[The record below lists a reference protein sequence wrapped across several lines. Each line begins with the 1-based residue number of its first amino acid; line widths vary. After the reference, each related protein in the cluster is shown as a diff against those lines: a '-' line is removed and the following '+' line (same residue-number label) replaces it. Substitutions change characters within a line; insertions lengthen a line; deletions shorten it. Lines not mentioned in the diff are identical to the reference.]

1 MRSPWPWSANSF
13 RSASRFLGVLALFAA
28 AAPLPAATILERS
41 EEIEIRPDG
50 SVSERMRLRVRL
62 DTATDLESWSPF
74 PVYLDQHRTLES
86 LSAAATRPDGKV
98 LNVARRALDTVEHAG
113 DYELHSSRKFR
124 TVTFPEV
131 PVGSVLALDY
141 EVRERPYFPSG
152 LVSLA
157 WSEPIEALR
166 VEVKGAGAGWRWR
179 LDGSFAGLEANL
191 DVRETPGGVVITGR
205 NLPRISPP
213 DYAPESAADGAVLR
227 YGWGDPQGWEG
238 VGRWYDRLVAEVPR
252 NATAVR
258 DKARELT
265 AGKASRREKAEALA
279 AFARRQ
285 VRYVAVEVGI
295 GGYRPSSPQDVL
307 QRRWGDCKDKAF
319 LLIDLLREAG
329 IEAWPVLIQAAET
342 DRVDREFPSP
352 NEFNHA
358 IVAVSPEGLDLGED
372 APVAGGYL
380 FVDATQAYGGLEW
393 LQPAAQDQDA
403 LVIRDGKGILVRTP
417 VLHGQERSRL
427 AADFGADLRGDAR
440 LELTGGS
447 AASFLDLLATGRPE
461 EVDRVVRQVFGAYFP
476 AADLAEPSWITR
488 DTGLPTATLTMK
500 VRLAAPAAGSEP
512 GWPALT
518 VPGESGLPAASLL
531 DGRKLPIVTAPHVRE
546 IAWGV
551 ALPDGTCKPADGQDV
566 EVRNALGAFHQKVV
580 YEPGEP
586 GKSGRIRLERRTEL
600 KRRWIEPADFAPLK
614 EISLAE
620 HRSGKR
626 RLRGVCQAGGG

>member
-1 MRSPWPWSANSF
+1 MRSPWLWSAS
-13 RSASRFLGVLALFAA
+13 SLLILLAA
-28 AAPLPAATILERS
+28 AAPAPAATILERS
-41 EEIEIRPDG
+41 EEIEVRPDG
-50 SVSERMRLRVRL
+50 SVTERVRLRVRL
-62 DTATDLESWSPF
+62 DTDTDLASWSPF

-131 PVGSVLALDY
+131 PAGSVLALDY
-141 EVRERPYFPSG
+141 VVRERPYFPSG
-152 LVSLA
+152 LVGLA
-157 WSEPIEALR
+157 WSEPTESLR

-179 LDGSFAGLEANL
+179 LDGKLAGLE
-191 DVRETPGGVVITGR
+191 VKETPGGVVVTGR

-213 DYAPESAADGAVLR
+213 DYAPGSATDGAVLR

-238 VGRWYDRLVAEVPR
+238 VGRWYDRLVSEVPR
-252 NATAVR
+252 NAAAVR

-265 AGKASRREKAEALA
+265 AGRASRREKAEILA

-319 LLIDLLREAG
+319 LLIDLLREVG

-358 IVAVSPEGLDLGED
+358 IVAVSPEGLELGED

-380 FVDATQAYGGLEW
+380 FVDATQTYGGLEW

-403 LVIRDGKGILVRTP
+403 LVIRDGRGILVRTP
-417 VLHGQERSRL
+417 VRHGQELSRL
-427 AADFGADLRGDAR
+427 AADFGADLKGEAR

-447 AASFLDLLATGRPE
+447 AAAFLDLLATGRPE
-461 EVDRVVRQVFGAYFP
+461 EVDRVVRQVFGSYFP
-476 AADLAEPSWITR
+476 AADLAEPRWTTR
-488 DTGLPTATLTMK
+488 DTGLPTANLAMK
-500 VRLAAPAAGSEP
+500 VRLPAPAAGSEP

-518 VPGESGLPAASLL
+518 VPGETGGLPAASLL
-531 DGRKLPIVTAPHVRE
+531 DGRVLPIVTAPHVRE
-546 IAWGV
+546 ISWGV
-551 ALPDGTCKPADGQDV
+551 ALPGDDCKPADGQDV
-566 EVRNALGAFHQKVV
+566 KVENALGAFHQKVI
-580 YEPGEP
+580 YEPADLGNP
-586 GKSGRIRLERRTEL
+586 GGPGRVRLERRTEL

-626 RLRGVCQAGGG
+626 RLRGVCRAGGG

>member
-1 MRSPWPWSANSF
+1 M
-13 RSASRFLGVLALFAA
+13 
-28 AAPLPAATILERS
+28 
-41 EEIEIRPDG
+41 
-50 SVSERMRLRVRL
+50 SERTRLRVRL
-62 DTATDLESWSPF
+62 DTDADLASWSPF

-98 LNVARRALDTVEHAG
+98 LHVARRALDTVEHAG

-131 PVGSVLALDY
+131 PAGSVLALDY

-152 LVSLA
+152 LVGLA
-157 WSEPIEALR
+157 WSEPTESLR

-179 LDGSFAGLEANL
+179 LDGKLAGLE
-191 DVRETPGGVVITGR
+191 VKETPGGVVVTGR

-213 DYAPESAADGAVLR
+213 DYAPGSAADGAVLR

-238 VGRWYDRLVAEVPR
+238 VGRWYDRLVSEVPR
-252 NATAVR
+252 NAAAVR

-358 IVAVSPEGLDLGED
+358 IVAVSPEGLELGEH

-380 FVDATQAYGGLEW
+380 FVDATQTYGGLEW

-403 LVIRDGKGILVRTP
+403 LVVRDGRGILVRTP
-417 VLHGQERSRL
+417 VRHGQKLSRL
-427 AADFGADLRGDAR
+427 AAEFAADLKGEAR

-447 AASFLDLLATGRPE
+447 AAAFLDLLAAGRPE
-461 EVDRVVRQVFGAYFP
+461 EVDRVVRQVFGSYFP
-476 AADLAEPSWITR
+476 AADLAEPRWTTR
-488 DTGLPTATLTMK
+488 DTGLPTAALTMK
-500 VRLAAPAAGSEP
+500 VRLPAPSAGSEP

-518 VPGESGLPAASLL
+518 VPGETGLPAASLL
-531 DGRKLPIVTAPHVRE
+531 DGRVLPIVTAPHVRE
-546 IAWGV
+546 IAWAV
-551 ALPDGTCKPADGQDV
+551 ALPGGACKPADGQDV
-566 EVRNALGAFHQKVV
+566 KVENALGAFHQKVV

-586 GKSGRIRLERRTEL
+586 GRVRLERRTEL

-626 RLRGVCQAGGG
+626 RLRGVCASSS